1 MDEERSPSTL
11 FIVLPNTPQPRDIK
25 GIKTRCLTAFHCM
38 EDVENWK
45 DTTTTDDWWCYRTLL
60 ARYVRADSGMP
71 LEEAPIGTGPAEAW
85 MIFDLSNAAG
95 AATLILQR
103 ELTTKVEL
111 FLCSEESRIYVT
123 DASGRS
129 IQTRFIHFQLRQT
142 AIPHKDLV
150 QLMVNK
156 VWTAIV
162 PRVRENPNED

>member
-1 MDEERSPSTL
+1 MGL
-11 FIVLPNTPQPRDIK
+11 H
-25 GIKTRCLTAFHCM
+25 TRESIEL
-38 EDVENWK
+38 
-45 DTTTTDDWWCYRTLL
+45 
-60 ARYVRADSGMP
+60 
-71 LEEAPIGTGPAEAW
+71 
-85 MIFDLSNAAG
+85 AAG

-103 ELTTKVEL
+103 EPTTKVEL